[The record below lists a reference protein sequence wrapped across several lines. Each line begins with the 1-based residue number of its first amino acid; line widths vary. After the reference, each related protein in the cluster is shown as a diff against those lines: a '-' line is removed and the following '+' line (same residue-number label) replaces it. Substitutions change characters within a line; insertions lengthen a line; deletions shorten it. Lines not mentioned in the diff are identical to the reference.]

1 MRRLWARGILL
12 CTTLL
17 ASAGPA
23 AAEFYP
29 SGQLILVARNA
40 DISNVSNQTN
50 AGFSAFDAATLRF
63 FLDARATERLSGF
76 VQFYASG
83 YSGATLYGAYVRYDH
98 TPALHL
104 EAGLIPTPVGLWGPR
119 TYADKNPLVG
129 LPAMYQYKT
138 SLAVKGDL
146 QTTDEEILEE
156 RGTGEHNPIV
166 YDFCWNTGVHAYT
179 SIGPLD
185 LGAAMTN
192 GSLGS
197 PARDMVYD
205 RPSVSAHLSIVP
217 GPWLTLGLWGA
228 AGPYL
233 SPRAETVVPEGK
245 RIEDYDQSS
254 VGALAHAASGHWEA
268 YAEGVWNRY
277 EHPFLGDLENRGG
290 YIDLRVDVAP
300 KWFVAGRLDHLSFS
314 RLARAVD
321 LDQARWDHPLTRIEA
336 GIGRNLSHKSLLKV
350 VTQIVR
356 YTGAPKSLN
365 EEIFALQFVANL

>member
-1 MRRLWARGILL
+1 M
-12 CTTLL
+12 TLL

-50 AGFSAFDAATLRF
+50 AGFSAFDATTLRF

-179 SIGPLD
+179 SVGPLD
-185 LGAAMTN
+185 LGAALTN

-205 RPSVSAHLSIVP
+205 RPNVSAHVSVVP

-233 SPRAETVVPEGK
+233 SPRAETVVPAGK

-254 VGALAHAASGHWEA
+254 VGAVAHAAFGHWEA

-277 EHPFLGDLENRGG
+277 EHPFLGDLENLGG

-314 RLARAVD
+314 RLDPAVD
-321 LDQARWDHPLTRIEA
+321 SDESRWDYPLTRMEA
-336 GIGRNLSHKSLLKV
+336 GVGRNLSHKTLMKL

-356 YTGAPKSLN
+356 YSGAPQSLD
-365 EEIFALQFVANL
+365 EEIFALQFVTNL